1 MEVNEDG
8 MIQWIRKSWKP
19 HFWMA
24 IDQGIRY
31 TAFLGQSTLCSGM
44 FYLDLQDIVSSG
56 SLVRISHSVLSIDT
70 KFNGKLTSSTGRFWT
85 QASCNV
91 WKPMSSSVGSQH
103 DASWASSGK
112 AFWWDMRYEGHI
124 VKTWNVHQSDRAKPL
139 LCLGGVQIIHLFVSF
154 MWVINVSH
162 FSQLTKQLLLCGCKD
177 QPARGP
183 RPDDLHVRDAQ
194 SSTALLWGVA
204 RMARMA
210 S

>member
-8 MIQWIRKSWKP
+8 TIQWIRIRKSWKP

-70 KFNGKLTSSTGRFWT
+70 KINGKLTSSTGRFWT
-85 QASCNV
+85 RASCNV

-139 LCLGGVQIIHLFVSF
+139 AMPRWCANNPPFCIFYVSDQCF
-154 MWVINVSH
+154 AFLPVDEKNCCCVAVKI
-162 FSQLTKQLLLCGCKD
+162 SQQEGQDRMIFISVTLKVP
-177 QPARGP
+177 QP
-183 RPDDLHVRDAQ
+183 
-194 SSTALLWGVA
+194 
-204 RMARMA
+204 
-210 S
+210 